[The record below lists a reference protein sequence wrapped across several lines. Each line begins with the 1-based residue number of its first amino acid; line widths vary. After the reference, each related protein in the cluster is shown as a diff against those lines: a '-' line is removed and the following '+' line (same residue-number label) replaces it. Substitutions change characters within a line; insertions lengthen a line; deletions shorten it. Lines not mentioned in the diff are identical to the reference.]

1 MDNTKVC
8 PVIRTLREPPFLL
21 DGIPPVVRGALA
33 NTCRY
38 PHVFLHRLDSSGL
51 FTRYE
56 NALPGLEKWIV
67 DDSGDSEIEELQQAS
82 SEVASSCDKSADSN
96 GKDRKS
102 TRLNSSHQIISY
114 AVFCLKKKNEKT
126 HTPPYN
132 SH

>member
-1 MDNTKVC
+1 MTNPTFC
-8 PVIRTLREPPFLL
+8 LVILTLPEPPFLH

-38 PHVFLHRLDSSGL
+38 PRVFLHGLDRSGL

-82 SEVASSCDKSADSN
+82 SEVTSSCDKSADSN
-96 GKDRKS
+96 GNCK
-102 TRLNSSHQIISY
+102 RL
-114 AVFCLKKKNEKT
+114 
-126 HTPPYN
+126 
-132 SH
+132 

>member
-38 PHVFLHRLDSSGL
+38 PHVFLHGLDSSGL

-67 DDSGDSEIEELQQAS
+67 DDSEDSEIEELQQAS
-82 SEVASSCDKSADSN
+82 SESPSRSAKSPDSN
-96 GKDRKS
+96 GNSKPLHTHGYMYQPDTQHHS
-102 TRLNSSHQIISY
+102 LNHD
-114 AVFCLKKKNEKT
+114 
-126 HTPPYN
+126 
-132 SH
+132 